1 MINLKIDRSHTRLEV
16 IRPMNIKATDIRKG
30 YVLKFK
36 DRVVRVVSASHHTP
50 GNLRAMMQVEMK
62 DLNSNANINHRFR
75 ADDTIEKL
83 SLDVITMEFLYKE
96 GENFVF
102 MNNETYEQTFLQA
115 ELVGENS
122 GYLLPNSKVSIAFIE
137 GKPVSVE
144 LPPRVTLKITATE
157 PGIRNATATNVLK
170 PATMETGI
178 IVGVPAF
185 INEGD
190 SIIVSTETGEYMS
203 RA

>member
-1 MINLKIDRSHTRLEV
+1 
-16 IRPMNIKATDIRKG
+16 MNIKATDIRKG

-36 DRVVRVVSASHHTP
+36 DRVVRVISATHHTP
-50 GNLRAMMQVEMK
+50 GNLRAMMQVDMK
-62 DLNSNANINHRFR
+62 DLNSNANVSHRFR
-75 ADDTIEKL
+75 SDDTIEKL

-96 GENFVF
+96 GDNFVF
-102 MNNETYEQTFLQA
+102 MNNETYEQTLVLQEMIGDSA
-115 ELVGENS
+115 
-122 GYLLPNSKVSIAFIE
+122 GYLLPNSKVTVSFIE
-137 GKPVSVE
+137 GKAVSVE
-144 LPPRVTLKITATE
+144 VPPRVTLKVTATE

-185 INEGD
+185 INEGE
-190 SIIVSTETGEYMS
+190 SVIVNTETGEYMS